1 MREIIRS
8 LLSANLLVTGI
19 LSFVTS
25 IFVFLG
31 TTWLFNATNLGKRLG
46 FLIVG
51 AGTFGWGIVNSI
63 LFILYAPRGPKPAQ
77 IDGLNAFEL
86 RILPITF
93 LVGSTILF
101 LMRAAKPAHIVTTA
115 SLFILINSVSGLIGQ
130 LTKKTL

>member
-19 LSFVTS
+19 LSFITS

-31 TTWLFNATNLGKRLG
+31 STWVFNATNLGKRLG
-46 FLIVG
+46 FLVVG

-63 LFILYAPRGPKPAQ
+63 LFILYAPRGPKPADL
-77 IDGLNAFEL
+77 DGLNAFEL

-93 LVGSTILF
+93 LVASTILF
-101 LMRAAKPAHIVTTA
+101 LMFVLALNRYETE
-115 SLFILINSVSGLIGQ
+115 Q
-130 LTKKTL
+130 EDLTKEDSTEN

>member
-31 TTWLFNATNLGKRLG
+31 TTWLFNATNLGMRLG

-93 LVGSTILF
+93 LVASTILF
-101 LMRAAKPAHIVTTA
+101 LM
-115 SLFILINSVSGLIGQ
+115 FILALNRYEAEQQEDSEESTTQ
-130 LTKKTL
+130 D

>member
-19 LSFVTS
+19 LAFITS

-31 TTWLFNATNLGKRLG
+31 STWVFNATNLGKRLG
-46 FLIVG
+46 FLVVG

-63 LFILYAPRGPKPAQ
+63 LFILYAPRGPKPADL
-77 IDGLNAFEL
+77 DGLNAFEL

-93 LVGSTILF
+93 LVASTILF
-101 LMRAAKPAHIVTTA
+101 LM
-115 SLFILINSVSGLIGQ
+115 FILALNRYETEQ
-130 LTKKTL
+130 EELTKEDTAEN

>member
-19 LSFVTS
+19 LSIVTS

-46 FLIVG
+46 FLIVV

-77 IDGLNAFEL
+77 IDALNAFEH

-93 LVGSTILF
+93 LVASTILF
-101 LMRAAKPAHIVTTA
+101 LM
-115 SLFILINSVSGLIGQ
+115 FILAMNRYEAEQKEDSEESTTQ
-130 LTKKTL
+130 D

>member
-19 LSFVTS
+19 LSFITS

-31 TTWLFNATNLGKRLG
+31 STWVFNATNLGKRLG
-46 FLIVG
+46 FLVVG

-63 LFILYAPRGPKPAQ
+63 LFILYAPRGPKPA
-77 IDGLNAFEL
+77 DLEGLNAFEL

-93 LVGSTILF
+93 LVASTILF
-101 LMRAAKPAHIVTTA
+101 LMFVLALNRYETEQEA
-115 SLFILINSVSGLIGQ
+115 
-130 LTKKTL
+130 LTKEDATEN

>member
-25 IFVFLG
+25 ILVFLG
-31 TTWLFNATNLGKRLG
+31 STWLFNATNVGKRLG

-63 LFILYAPRGPKPAQ
+63 LFILYAPRGPKPA
-77 IDGLNAFEL
+77 DLEGLNAFEL

-93 LVGSTILF
+93 LIASTILF
-101 LMRAAKPAHIVTTA
+101 TMFLLALNRYEKENIEETTD
-115 SLFILINSVSGLIGQ
+115 NNEE
-130 LTKKTL
+130 T

>member
-19 LSFVTS
+19 LSFITS

-31 TTWLFNATNLGKRLG
+31 STWVFNATNLGKRLG
-46 FLIVG
+46 FLVVG

-63 LFILYAPRGPKPAQ
+63 LFILYAPRGPKPA
-77 IDGLNAFEL
+77 DLEGLNAFEL

-93 LVGSTILF
+93 LVASTILF
-101 LMRAAKPAHIVTTA
+101 LMFVLALNRYETE
-115 SLFILINSVSGLIGQ
+115 Q
-130 LTKKTL
+130 EDLTKEDATEN

>member
-19 LSFVTS
+19 LSFITS

-31 TTWLFNATNLGKRLG
+31 STWVFNATNLGKRLG

-63 LFILYAPRGPKPAQ
+63 LFILYAPRGPKPADL
-77 IDGLNAFEL
+77 DGLNAFEL

-93 LVGSTILF
+93 LVASTILF
-101 LMRAAKPAHIVTTA
+101 LM
-115 SLFILINSVSGLIGQ
+115 FILALNRYETEQEELNKED
-130 LTKKTL
+130 TTEN

>member
-19 LSFVTS
+19 LSFITS

-31 TTWLFNATNLGKRLG
+31 STWVFNATNLGKRLG
-46 FLIVG
+46 FLVVG

-63 LFILYAPRGPKPAQ
+63 LFILYAPRGPKPA
-77 IDGLNAFEL
+77 DLEGLNAFEL

-93 LVGSTILF
+93 LAASTILF
-101 LMRAAKPAHIVTTA
+101 LMFVLALNRYETE
-115 SLFILINSVSGLIGQ
+115 Q
-130 LTKKTL
+130 EDLTKEDATEN

>member
-25 IFVFLG
+25 ILVFLG
-31 TTWLFNATNLGKRLG
+31 STWLFNATNVGKRLG

-63 LFILYAPRGPKPAQ
+63 LFILYAPRGPKPA
-77 IDGLNAFEL
+77 DLEGLNAFEL

-93 LVGSTILF
+93 LIASTILF
-101 LMRAAKPAHIVTTA
+101 TMFLLALNRYEKENIEETVD
-115 SLFILINSVSGLIGQ
+115 NSEE
-130 LTKKTL
+130 T

>member
-19 LSFVTS
+19 LSFITS

-31 TTWLFNATNLGKRLG
+31 STWVFNATNLGKRLG
-46 FLIVG
+46 FLVVG

-63 LFILYAPRGPKPAQ
+63 LFILYAPRGPKPA
-77 IDGLNAFEL
+77 DLEGLNAFEL

-93 LVGSTILF
+93 LAASTILF
-101 LMRAAKPAHIVTTA
+101 LMFVLALNRYETEQEDLNKEDATE
-115 SLFILINSVSGLIGQ
+115 N
-130 LTKKTL
+130 